1 VYVAN
6 NGSNNVSAYTLNA
19 TTGVLTPLGT
29 VRCRQNPTSLAVTK
43 GTTPFTFLPK
53 FAYVPNAGS
62 NTVSA
67 YAVNATTGALT
78 PVAGSP
84 FAIAPGASCAPL
96 PCGLSLTMDPFGRFV
111 YVANNGSTNVSGNVT
126 AYAVNATTGALTPVP
141 GSPFATGGAP
151 FIVDPSGQFVYVR
164 TFNSVSAY
172 QLNATTG
179 ALTPVPGSPFATGTA
194 PSDLTV
200 DPSGQF
206 VYVPNISSN
215 DVSAYRLDPT
225 TGALTPVPGSPFATA
240 AFPRSITVDPSWQ
253 FVYVLSD
260 TVIGDTSTNISAYT
274 LDAMTGA
281 LTPVAGSP
289 FAAGTTRFGL
299 KVDPA
304 GRFVYVPNDG
314 SNNISAYTIDPT
326 TGVLIPVAGSP
337 FAAGTEPF
345 VLTVEPSGKFVYV
358 VNFISDNISAYTLDA
373 TTGALTP
380 VAGSPFASGGAAPSG
395 VTADPSGQFLYVP
408 NQNIFSNNVSAFML
422 NATTGA
428 LAPVPGSPFPAGNFP
443 GPVTITRIIQ

>member
-1 VYVAN
+1 
-6 NGSNNVSAYTLNA
+6 
-19 TTGVLTPLGT
+19 
-29 VRCRQNPTSLAVTK
+29 
-43 GTTPFTFLPK
+43 
-53 FAYVPNAGS
+53 
-62 NTVSA
+62 
-67 YAVNATTGALT
+67 
-78 PVAGSP
+78 
-84 FAIAPGASCAPL
+84 
-96 PCGLSLTMDPFGRFV
+96 
-111 YVANNGSTNVSGNVT
+111 
-126 AYAVNATTGALTPVP
+126 
-141 GSPFATGGAP
+141 
-151 FIVDPSGQFVYVR
+151 VYVR